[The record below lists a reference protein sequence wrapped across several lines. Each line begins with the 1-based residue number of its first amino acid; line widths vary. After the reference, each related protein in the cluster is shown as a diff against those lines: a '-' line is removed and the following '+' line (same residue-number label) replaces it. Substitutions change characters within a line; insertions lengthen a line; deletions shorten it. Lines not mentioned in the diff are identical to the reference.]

1 MASVYNLKC
10 EDTTYTILGKAYPG
24 KKWSWTFEKVDPRY
38 LYSTNDM
45 GEGIFEYDSKKG
57 ERTQLAGTCQF
68 SACKTAS
75 GMRRKIG
82 KLFDW
87 MKNGSTEAE

>member
-24 KKWSWTFEKVDPRY
+24 KKWTWTFEKDDPRY

-45 GEGIFEYDSKKG
+45 GEGIFCYDCKKG
-57 ERTQLAGTCQF
+57 ERTQVTGTCQF

-75 GMRRKIG
+75 GMRRKLE
-82 KLFDW
+82 KFFDW
-87 MKNGSTEAE
+87 MENGSTEAE